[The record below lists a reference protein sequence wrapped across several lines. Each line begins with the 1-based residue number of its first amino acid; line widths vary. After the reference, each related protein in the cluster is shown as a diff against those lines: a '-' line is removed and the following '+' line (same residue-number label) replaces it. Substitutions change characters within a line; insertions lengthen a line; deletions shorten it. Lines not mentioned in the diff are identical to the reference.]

1 MILAALCIV
10 FLAPAVSCAQIAQ
23 DNTLLPDDAASYI
36 HAAKAAEAQKNW
48 TLCNEISNNGLARF
62 PANATLLCINGYSL
76 RKLGLYPEAVEMTT
90 RAILID
96 PEPVRYANRG
106 YAFLALGDYASAAAD
121 ARAGI
126 ALNDSYPDCYSV
138 QALALAGRGNYR
150 EALSAAD
157 TATRLAPANA
167 HLWEVEGEVLRGSG
181 ACGDAREAFI
191 RSIAL
196 NTSDLPWPGYPD
208 AAGELKTLA
217 GTCNR
222 TAPAAGNT

>member
-1 MILAALCIV
+1 MILTVICIV
-10 FLAPAVSCAQIAQ
+10 FFAPAVSCAQIAQ
-23 DNTLLPDDAASYI
+23 DNVLPDEAASYI
-36 HAAKAAEAQKNW
+36 HAAKVAEAQKNW
-48 TLCNEISNNGLARF
+48 TLCNEISNEGVARF

-90 RAILID
+90 RAIRID
-96 PEPVRYANRG
+96 PEPVRYTNRG
-106 YAFLALGDYASAAAD
+106 YAFLALGDYVSAAAD
-121 ARAGI
+121 ARTGI
-126 ALNDSYPDCYSV
+126 ALNASYPDCYGV
-138 QALALAGRGNYR
+138 EALALAGQGNYR

-157 TATRLAPANA
+157 TATWLAPANA

-181 ACGDAREAFI
+181 DYSGAREAFI

-208 AAGELKTLA
+208 AVGELKTLA

-222 TAPAAGNT
+222 TATAAGSA